1 MFVCISSLVNIDVG
15 TCVCCCVHWLHRFM
29 TRDGGTPSLCNGK
42 SLVVVD
48 VIYIYVCLALWS
60 SAYVCVYFVTS

>member
-1 MFVCISSLVNIDVG
+1 
-15 TCVCCCVHWLHRFM
+15 M
-29 TRDGGTPSLCNGK
+29 TRDGGTPCGCNGK

-48 VIYIYVCLALWS
+48 VIYIYIYVCLALWS